1 MTILQSWQAAKD
13 FQDVEKSEDSFF
25 CQENTTGC
33 FVSVADGAGTAVFAK
48 EWANELTSWSIL
60 HPPGTFS
67 EIEIKNWLKNS
78 AEGLKQ
84 GWDQRIPPF
93 ETLPYYGKIKYY
105 DGSQATLLHAQLDRD
120 IFRAFAI
127 GDTCL
132 FQIRNQELVLSF
144 PLKSSSDFGTS
155 TDLLHTSGEILPRQT
170 ASAKIIKGEYKA
182 GDIFLFATDALSC
195 WILKC
200 IETQDSSWVNLL
212 NFQSQVE
219 FEKFIRDLHSK
230 KAIRND
236 DATLVIIMTGT
247 WLVNSNESKSKEM
260 TAQIVDPSIV
270 SEPSAG
276 ETDLDKE
283 KKKDVIQS
291 GFENSSIGQNT
302 QIEPIDQTLTN
313 SAKINQPLE
322 KKINEQTT
330 DNLETKNNSN
340 IPKWKFF

>member
-1 MTILQSWQAAKD
+1 
-13 FQDVEKSEDSFF
+13 
-25 CQENTTGC
+25 
-33 FVSVADGAGTAVFAK
+33 
-48 EWANELTSWSIL
+48 
-60 HPPGTFS
+60 
-67 EIEIKNWLKNS
+67 
-78 AEGLKQ
+78 
-84 GWDQRIPPF
+84 
-93 ETLPYYGKIKYY
+93 
-105 DGSQATLLHAQLDRD
+105 
-120 IFRAFAI
+120 
-127 GDTCL
+127 
-132 FQIRNQELVLSF
+132 
-144 PLKSSSDFGTS
+144 
-155 TDLLHTSGEILPRQT
+155 
-170 ASAKIIKGEYKA
+170 
-182 GDIFLFATDALSC
+182 
-195 WILKC
+195 
-200 IETQDSSWVNLL
+200 
-212 NFQSQVE
+212 
-219 FEKFIRDLHSK
+219 
-230 KAIRND
+230 
-236 DATLVIIMTGT
+236 MTGT